1 MKTVKYLVVLITLT
15 IACKTA
21 YIPPVITNTSNYL
34 VVEGIINTGPDS
46 TIIKLSRTVNL
57 SSNNTINPEA
67 GAIVTVESNSNT
79 SYPLAEIRKGYYVA
93 VGLNLDNTKQY
104 RLRINTSNKEQYV
117 SDFVEAEVTPPI
129 DSLGYNVTGNDIQ
142 LYVNTHDPSN
152 NTKYYRWDYVETWQ
166 FHSKYLSTY
175 MLVGQN
181 FIPRTLNQLVYNC
194 FGNDTSSNI
203 LLASSANLTQDVIYQ
218 FPVTTVAATSEK
230 IETKYSIILRQYALT
245 GDAYSYWQ
253 NLSKNT
259 EQLGGI
265 FDAQPT
271 SNGGN
276 IHNVNNPLLPAI
288 GYISAGTI
296 SSKRIFIANS
306 QLPSSWITAYPY
318 DCPLDSGY
326 YCDPR
331 DPPCSN
337 TVEYDFFTPYHSLMP
352 INPITVHS
360 DTLPIGYTGAFPDCV
375 DCTLRGTKQQPAFWK

>member
-1 MKTVKYLVVLITLT
+1 MKNVKCSLVLMILT
-15 IACKTA
+15 MGCKTA
-21 YIPPVITNTSNYL
+21 YNPPEIANTANYL
-34 VVEGIINTGPDS
+34 VVEGIINTGNDS

-57 SSNNTINPEA
+57 SSNNAINPET
-67 GAIVTVESNSNT
+67 GAIVTVESNANG
-79 SYPLAEIRKGYYVA
+79 SYPLREIRKGYYA
-93 VGLNLDNTKQY
+93 AFGLNLDNTKQY
-104 RLRINTSNKEQYV
+104 RLRINTANKEQYV
-117 SDFVEAEVTPPI
+117 SDFVDAKVTPPI
-129 DSLGYNVTGNDIQ
+129 DSLGYNVTANGIQ

-152 NTKYYRWDYVETWQ
+152 ATQYYRWDYVETWQ

-175 MLVGQN
+175 LLVGQN
-181 FIPRTLNQLVYNC
+181 FIPRTLDQLVYNC
-194 FGNDTSSNI
+194 FGSDSSSNI
-203 LLASSANLTQDVIYQ
+203 LLTSTANLTRAVVYQ
-218 FPVTTVAATSEK
+218 FPITTIAAASEK

-253 NLSKNT
+253 NLAKNT

-276 IHNVNNPLLPAI
+276 IHNVNNPLVPAI
-288 GYISAGTI
+288 GFISAGTI

-306 QLPSSWITAYPY
+306 QLPTSWVTSYPY

-331 DPPCSN
+331 DPPCLN
-337 TVEYDFFTPYHSLMP
+337 TVYNDFLKPYPPLMP
-352 INPITVHS
+352 INPITTPGDS
-360 DTLPIGYTGAFPDCV
+360 IPSGYTGSFPDCV